1 MTRGRSLWTDDKAE
15 RKITKKRGNAEKKKG
30 EEGEKRGRLGKLGRN
45 RDGACKQVLVEA
57 RPAIGRDRGSGQRAS
72 IPNTKEYSHCPK

>member
-30 EEGEKRGRLGKLGRN
+30 EEEKRGRLGKLGPS
-45 RDGACKQVLVEA
+45 RDGACKQVLVQA
-57 RPAIGRDRGSGQRAS
+57 RPAIGRDRGSGQRGS
-72 IPNTKEYSHCPK
+72 IPNTKEYSHFPK